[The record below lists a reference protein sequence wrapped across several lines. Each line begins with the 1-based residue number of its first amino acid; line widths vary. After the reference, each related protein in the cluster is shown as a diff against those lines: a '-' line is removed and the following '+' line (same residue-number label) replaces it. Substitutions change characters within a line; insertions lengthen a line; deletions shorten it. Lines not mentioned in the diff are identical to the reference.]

1 MTLKYTIDH
10 HGYNILVS
18 METLFHN
25 ENWIQLH
32 GLHLENIILKIA
44 SETGSQKQEKEK
56 KIHRKSDTWRRRT
69 ETEITI
75 VCFKGTQTDWPGYDE
90 KVILERNGK

>member
-10 HGYNILVS
+10 CGYNILVS

-32 GLHLENIILKIA
+32 GLHLEKRILKIA
-44 SETGSQKQEKEK
+44 SESRSQKGIRKRLKIIEKV
-56 KIHRKSDTWRRRT
+56 TWRRRT
-69 ETEITI
+69 GTEITI
-75 VCFKGTQTDWPGYDE
+75 VCLKGTRTDWPGYDE
-90 KVILERNGK
+90 KVILKRNGK